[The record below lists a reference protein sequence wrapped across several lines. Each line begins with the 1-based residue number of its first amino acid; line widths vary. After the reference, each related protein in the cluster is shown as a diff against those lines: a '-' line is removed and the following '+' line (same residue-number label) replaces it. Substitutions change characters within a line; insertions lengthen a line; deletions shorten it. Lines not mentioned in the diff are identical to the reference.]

1 MQNANTREL
10 FAFSPIVIWSGGIL
24 PYPIWEIVL
33 TLFIFVFTCVAL
45 IIFIIKYKNLNNEI
59 MEIKGDALP
68 KNESDIMRSPS
79 SEYIHYSGIGNN
91 Y

>member
-1 MQNANTREL
+1 
-10 FAFSPIVIWSGGIL
+10 
-24 PYPIWEIVL
+24 
-33 TLFIFVFTCVAL
+33 
-45 IIFIIKYKNLNNEI
+45 